1 MDEHGNSPASMPAVN
16 TAERLARSNT
26 AESGGNPNR
35 VASARSYGATFATEF
50 FVMAAQ
56 VLLYK
61 FAAAWL
67 GQTGF
72 SEYAL
77 ARRVLAFLQPIT
89 MLGLGVGLPR
99 YIGVAEGRGESARSS
114 QYLYATL
121 LCVGSF
127 TAVLALVFLI
137 WPHWFSYVFFGSA
150 GDQHLLS
157 GMVLMLVGM
166 ASNSILYA
174 FLRGK
179 LAVGRA
185 NLLQVLN
192 NGLVPVVIFALFHHD
207 VASLLRYLGLAWIAT
222 TGIMFLITP
231 IKFSS
236 HNPLPEVRDLLRYGP
251 QRLPG
256 DFALN
261 GIMALPAIFAAHISG
276 IQQAGY
282 VAFGLAMV
290 NMVASVFSPIGII
303 LLPKVSRAV
312 GSGDFDEMGREIV
325 LIRRLTLLL
334 GGAMVVM
341 VEILGGPLI
350 RLYLGPEYTPAT
362 AMVKVLMLG
371 ALPLA
376 FFSALRSAVDAC
388 HHRAINTL
396 NLIPAFILF
405 VAGSGIGILLRNSQ
419 SVLWSFSA
427 ALVLLALLTQREVH
441 KILTLPRAI
450 APPAAIAVAESPE
463 SLA

>member
-1 MDEHGNSPASMPAVN
+1 MPAVN
-16 TAERLARSNT
+16 TAEQPVTLNT
-26 AESGGNPNR
+26 AEATGTPKR
-35 VASARSYGATFATEF
+35 FASLRTYGATFATEF

-77 ARRVLAFLQPIT
+77 ARRVLSFLQPLT

-99 YIGVAEGRGESARSS
+99 YIGLAEGRGESSRSS
-114 QYLYATL
+114 QYLYATV

-127 TAVLALVFLI
+127 TAVMAAAFLI
-137 WPHWFSYVFFGSA
+137 SPRWFSYVFFGSSA
-150 GDQHLLS
+150 DQSLLS
-157 GMVLMLVGM
+157 GMMLMLVGM
-166 ASNSILYA
+166 SSNSILYA

-185 NLLQVLN
+185 NILQLLN
-192 NGLVPVVIFALFHHD
+192 NGLVPIAIFALFHRD

-222 TGIMFLITP
+222 TGIMFLIMPTR
-231 IKFSS
+231 FSRQ
-236 HNPLPEVRDLLRYGP
+236 NPLPEVRELLRYGP

-261 GIMALPAIFAAHISG
+261 GMMALPAIFAVHIGG

-282 VAFGLAMV
+282 VAFGLALV

-312 GSGDFDEMGREIV
+312 GSGDFDEMRHEIV

-334 GGAMVVM
+334 GGAIVM
-341 VEILGGPLI
+341 MLEILGGPLI
-350 RLYLGPEYTPAT
+350 RLYLGPEYSPAV
-362 AMVKVLMLG
+362 AIVKVLVLG

-376 FFSALRSAVDAC
+376 FFSALRSAIDAC

-396 NLIPAFILF
+396 NLIPALVLF
-405 VAGSGIGILLRNSQ
+405 LAGSGIGILLRNSQ

-427 ALVLLALLTQREVH
+427 ALALLALLTQFEVH
-441 KILTLPRAI
+441 KILTLPAAI
-450 APPAAIAVAESPE
+450 PAAKAMSVAESPE
-463 SLA
+463 GLA